1 MPIKIQDSLP
11 AIKVFD
17 EENIFIMTNKRAK
30 SQDIRPL
37 KIILVNLMPNKIET
51 ETQIL
56 RLLSNSPLQVDIDL
70 LQMASHTSK
79 NTAVSHIET
88 FYKTFDDIKH
98 KRYDGMIVTGAPVE
112 RFNFCDVDYWA
123 ELCTVFDWSR
133 SHVYSSLFI
142 CWAAGAAL
150 DFFYDI
156 NNYPLKNKLS
166 GVFTHKILK
175 PHHPLMRGF
184 DDNFL
189 MPHSRYL
196 AVSSDDI
203 INNSKLALLS
213 TSDIAGVALIASKN
227 GRRFFVT
234 GHPEYDRDTLKN
246 EYIRDLDRGLSPA
259 LPQNYFEKDNPRS
272 TPMLSWR
279 SAASL
284 LYSNWLNY
292 YVYQQT
298 PYNVKDIK

>member
-112 RFNFCDVDYWA
+112 RFNFCDVD
-123 ELCTVFDWSR
+123 
-133 SHVYSSLFI
+133 
-142 CWAAGAAL
+142 
-150 DFFYDI
+150 
-156 NNYPLKNKLS
+156 
-166 GVFTHKILK
+166 
-175 PHHPLMRGF
+175 
-184 DDNFL
+184 
-189 MPHSRYL
+189 
-196 AVSSDDI
+196 
-203 INNSKLALLS
+203 
-213 TSDIAGVALIASKN
+213 
-227 GRRFFVT
+227 
-234 GHPEYDRDTLKN
+234 
-246 EYIRDLDRGLSPA
+246 
-259 LPQNYFEKDNPRS
+259 
-272 TPMLSWR
+272 
-279 SAASL
+279 
-284 LYSNWLNY
+284 
-292 YVYQQT
+292 
-298 PYNVKDIK
+298 